1 MVGWRGFRL
10 LILVSYLLGALALV
24 ATIGYKFSIIRVP
37 LPVVESWQ
45 ESQVML
51 SIPPSKGLDEFGAT
65 PLLVDTPGGLD
76 NQAFFHLGRDDVMDG
91 PEQIVMVGMANCSS
105 ISSDL
110 DQGIL
115 VTREVVMVGERY
127 KPAGTFYMSED
138 HRGWQ
143 RQRTVPDL
151 SGSWVPL
158 LGFAVVD
165 YYTQGPGSI
174 AMQWTELFT
183 GWNCDIYSSTCDN
196 STLYEV
202 FDRVEYTF
210 TYATAEVRRVVRA
223 GSCATIMDESGSI
236 QLLSRRDADVPFETE
251 YPDGSLP
258 LYRNWVDSVIYNLG
272 STPVEG
278 ISIFARTVMVGWA
291 NGAVNIS
298 SAPALGHARGQP
310 FGVETLT
317 SIRPSNML
325 SYPYFTGVR
334 DSASTGCYTAAA
346 DVLIVMG
353 TCMYLIM
360 IMRIVAGPP
369 RLTSW
374 IGQHIYLHGR
384 ASPSGHMEDEEMTLA
399 AGYDP
404 APVDRL
410 FVQLQPDKDAFV
422 GQPESDQR
430 LQWLHGRPQRQGQG
444 HVVGIQGS

>member
-10 LILVSYLLGALALV
+10 LILVNYLLGALALV
-24 ATIGYKFSIIRVP
+24 TTIGYKFSIIRVP
-37 LPVVESWQ
+37 LAVVESWP

-51 SIPPSKGLDEFGAT
+51 SIPPSKGLDVFGAT

-91 PEQIVMVGMANCSS
+91 PEQIVMVSRANCSS

-110 DQGIL
+110 DQGVL

-127 KPAGTFYMSED
+127 KPAGTFYMSEY
-138 HRGWQ
+138 HGGWQ

-158 LGFAVVD
+158 LGSAVVD
-165 YYTQGPGSI
+165 YNIQGPGSI

-183 GWNCDIYSSTCDN
+183 GWNCDIYSSICDN
-196 STLYEV
+196 STLYEG

-251 YPDGSLP
+251 YPDGSLS
-258 LYRNWVDSVIYNLG
+258 LYRNWVDSVIYNPG

-278 ISIFARTVMVGWA
+278 ISIFARAVMAGWA
-291 NGAVNIS
+291 NDAVNIS
-298 SAPALGHARGQP
+298 SAPALGHAQGQP
-310 FGVETLT
+310 FGVETRTALT
-317 SIRPSNML
+317 ASNTL
-325 SYPYFTGVR
+325 GYPYFTGIR

-346 DVLIVMG
+346 YVLIVMG

-374 IGQHIYLHGR
+374 MGQHLYLHRR
-384 ASPSGHMEDEEMTLA
+384 ASPSDQVGDEEMTLA
-399 AGYDP
+399 TGYDP

-410 FVQLQPDKDAFV
+410 FVQLQPNKEAFV
-422 GQPESDQR
+422 GQSESCQR
-430 LQWLHGRPQRQGQG
+430 LQVL
-444 HVVGIQGS
+444 QGSPTATGPGNMSFSYEL